1 MKHVLVTGGAG
12 FIGSH
17 LVDAYLERGWRVS
30 VIDNLSTGDRR
41 NLNSGAEFHEADL
54 RDADVNTLVERIRP
68 DLINHQ
74 AAQVDVRKSVA
85 DPAADA
91 EINIVGSIRLLEVAA
106 KIGVERFIF
115 ASSGGAI
122 YGEPEFAPQTEA
134 HPLRPMSPYGC
145 AKLAVEYYMNAFHI
159 THGP

>member
-30 VIDNLSTGDRR
+30 IIDNLSTGDRR
-41 NLNSGAEFHEADL
+41 NLNPRAEFHEADL
-54 RDADVNTLVERIRP
+54 REPLTMDLLDRIRP
-68 DLINHQ
+68 DVVNHQ
-74 AAQVDVRKSVA
+74 AAQVDVRISVA

-91 EINIVGSIRLLEVAA
+91 ETNVIASLRLLQKSYEL
-106 KIGVERFIF
+106 GVKRFIF

-122 YGEPEFAPQTEA
+122 YGEP
-134 HPLRPMSPYGC
+134 
-145 AKLAVEYYMNAFHI
+145 V
-159 THGP
+159 